1 MGDSQVN
8 RWRALATILTLIIAT
23 PLRGFVLAK
32 AWGWFLVPAGLRPV
46 GVAQAIGISIFFA
59 LIAPSPPTQKDQSV
73 GESVAISLLLP
84 LVIWFAA
91 SVAHWFM
98 A

>member
-1 MGDSQVN
+1 MGDSQTN
-8 RWRALATILTLIIAT
+8 RWRLLAAILTLIIAA
-23 PLRGFVLAK
+23 PLRGYVLAK
-32 AWGWFLVPAGLRPV
+32 TWGWFLVPAGLRPV
-46 GVAQAIGISIFFA
+46 GIAQAIGISIFFA
-59 LIAPSPPTQKDQSV
+59 LIAPSPSAQKDQSV

-84 LVIWFAA
+84 LVTWVAA